1 MDVRLYEI
9 FFFNISDEFSL
20 FNKYFFTDQHAMEP
34 DEHFPEQNQDEI
46 LIIKEFWKNYK
57 LK

>member
-1 MDVRLYEI
+1 MI
-9 FFFNISDEFSL
+9 NFHFSINMFFVI
-20 FNKYFFTDQHAMEP
+20 TDQHAMEP